1 MASER
6 PSAPETAGS
15 GAGDAVRTP
24 PAAPET
30 TSAPRCAQDWAP
42 NGGGGGAQ
50 PPQGCPR
57 RRCNAL
63 SARGVTRNSS

>member
-1 MASER
+1 MA
-6 PSAPETAGS
+6 PDGPWAPEPAGS
-15 GAGDAVRTP
+15 AAGEAVRTP

-30 TSAPRCAQDWAP
+30 TSALRCAQDWTP
-42 NGGGGGAQ
+42 NGGDGGAR